1 MKPRGSP
8 GLWLILSGVTIIS
21 LIPVIS
27 NNAALREVLF
37 TILLS
42 ITLASSLNI
51 ILGYTGY
58 ISFGHV
64 VFFGLGGYVGLYLI
78 SAYGASLW
86 IALPAAGATGALL
99 AYLLGKAISYAC
111 AAPSLPWRRSE
122 SMRRCAPSSTTSS
135 ASADRRASRSTSACM
150 NRTEAQQGRSGWP
163 MGS

>member
-8 GLWLILSGVTIIS
+8 GLWLILAGVLIIG
-21 LIPVIS
+21 LVPVVS
-27 NNAALREVLF
+27 DNAALRETLF
-37 TILLS
+37 SILLS

-86 IALPAAGATGALL
+86 IALPAAGAAGALL
-99 AYLLGKAISYAC
+99 AFLLGKAILRLRGSFFAL
-111 AAPSLPWRRSE
+111 ATIGVNEAMRALFNNLPRFGG
-122 SMRRCAPSSTTSS
+122 STGIALDFSVYEAYGGAT
-135 ASADRRASRSTSACM
+135 RAL
-150 NRTEAQQGRSGWP
+150 
-163 MGS
+163 